1 MKASMKRFKALM
13 KRLTKPCKLL
23 ILNDETLGNAE
34 TLHRACTHVRACTQG
49 KTKHTHMPSYVRAMR
64 FSVSMR
70 FIPMKTMILKRFI
83 KRFIFNSSVSTTG
96 AAA

>member
-1 MKASMKRFKALM
+1 MKAKMKRFKHPM
-13 KRLTKPCKLL
+13 KRLMKPCKLL

-34 TLHRACTHVRACTQG
+34 TLHRACAHVQAGAATKQTTHTASHVC
-49 KTKHTHMPSYVRAMR
+49 AMR

-83 KRFIFNSSVSTTG
+83 KRFILNSSVSTTG
-96 AAA
+96 AVA

>member
-1 MKASMKRFKALM
+1 MKTPMKRFKALM

-34 TLHRACTHVRACTQG
+34 TLHRACAHVQACTQAE
-49 KTKHTHMPSYVRAMR
+49 TKHTRMTSYVRAMR

-83 KRFIFNSSVSTTG
+83 KRFILKSSVSFAG
-96 AAA
+96 ALA

>member
-34 TLHRACTHVRACTQG
+34 TLHRACAHVQVGEAAKPTTHR
-49 KTKHTHMPSYVRAMR
+49 PSYVCAMR

-70 FIPMKTMILKRFI
+70 FIPMKTNILKRFI
-83 KRFIFNSSVSTTG
+83 KRFILNSSVSLTG
-96 AAA
+96 VTA

>member
-1 MKASMKRFKALM
+1 MKTQMKRFKAKM
-13 KRLTKPCKLL
+13 KRLMKPCKSL

-34 TLHRACTHVRACTQG
+34 TLHRACTHVRALTQT
-49 KTKHTHMPSYVRAMR
+49 KTQHTHMLSYVRAMR

-83 KRFIFNSSVSTTG
+83 KRFIFKSSVSLAG
-96 AAA
+96 ALA

>member
-1 MKASMKRFKALM
+1 MKTPMKRFKAQM
-13 KRLTKPCKLL
+13 KRLTKPCKSL

-34 TLHRACTHVRACTQG
+34 TLHRACAHVQAVAATKQTTHTASHVC
-49 KTKHTHMPSYVRAMR
+49 AMR

-83 KRFIFNSSVSTTG
+83 KRFIFKSSVSTTW